1 MHYYQG
7 KRDDKPVV
15 DAVLEVANKYPRY
28 GCPTVTK
35 ILQRKMPWNHKR
47 VERIYEML
55 NLKWRKRGKKRLP
68 ARVKQ
73 PLAQTQAPNVT
84 WSIEFMHDSLWN
96 GRKFRTFNVIDDFN
110 REVLGIEIDH
120 SLPTARVIRSLEE
133 IVEFRGKPN
142 RIRMDNGPEFIS
154 INFAMWC
161 NQKGIDLQYIQPGKP
176 TQNAYIESFNG
187 LFRRHVLDAYIFETL
202 DDVRSTTEEWI
213 DHYNNEKPHQS
224 LDDMTPKEYLLKYG
238 QLN

>member
-1 MHYYQG
+1 
-7 KRDDKPVV
+7 
-15 DAVLEVANKYPRY
+15 
-28 GCPTVTK
+28 
-35 ILQRKMPWNHKR
+35 
-47 VERIYEML
+47 
-55 NLKWRKRGKKRLP
+55 
-68 ARVKQ
+68 
-73 PLAQTQAPNVT
+73 
-84 WSIEFMHDSLWN
+84 
-96 GRKFRTFNVIDDFN
+96 VIDDFN